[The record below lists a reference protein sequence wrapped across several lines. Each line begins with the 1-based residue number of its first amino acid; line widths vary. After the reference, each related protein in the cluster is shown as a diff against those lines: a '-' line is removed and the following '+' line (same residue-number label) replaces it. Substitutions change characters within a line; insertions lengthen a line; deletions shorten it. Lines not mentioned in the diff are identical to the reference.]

1 MRWTGSSGHIVEH
14 QPLLPFRNMPPTNP
28 PVIAPRSS
36 SALNGPLSS
45 SPSLRSATNATKRL
59 IAIT

>member
-1 MRWTGSSGHIVEH
+1 MRCTGSSGHIVEH
-14 QPLLPFRNMPPTNP
+14 QPLLPFRNMPPMKP
-28 PVIAPRSS
+28 PVIAPSSS

-45 SPSLRSATNATKRL
+45 SPSLRSATNEMNSV